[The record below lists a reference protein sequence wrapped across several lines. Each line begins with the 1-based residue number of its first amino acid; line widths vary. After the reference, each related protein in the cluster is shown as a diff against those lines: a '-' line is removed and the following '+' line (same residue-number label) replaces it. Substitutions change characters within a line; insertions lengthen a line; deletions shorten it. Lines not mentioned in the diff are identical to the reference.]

1 VGLEQGV
8 QPGRAGSFFEGHL
21 QAPAQTMDKLQKG
34 FRFRFENGFH
44 HQLAGGIQNRRRDR
58 WLMNIQPNIP

>member
-44 HQLAGGIQNRRRDR
+44 HQLAGAIQNCR
-58 WLMNIQPNIP
+58 